1 MGGNEINTYIQW
13 MGDKTLF
20 MSLFVLL
27 IKGQTATVVFL
38 DVNVIITLLLWLEG
52 SLENIFPTIQQNQ
65 RICFVDFSIGTKH
78 GDYIYSQGKGMEG
91 KPKLIVRWA
100 FSVTMSQ
107 STADCCS
114 VGNVKQIRQK
124 HTLTLSERLWIKLT
138 VVSLITVKSQK
149 HTFQEFF
156 SIISNL
162 FFPVQTFEDIV
173 KSFECYLY

>member
-1 MGGNEINTYIQW
+1 
-13 MGDKTLF
+13 
-20 MSLFVLL
+20 
-27 IKGQTATVVFL
+27 
-38 DVNVIITLLLWLEG
+38 
-52 SLENIFPTIQQNQ
+52 
-65 RICFVDFSIGTKH
+65 
-78 GDYIYSQGKGMEG
+78 
-91 KPKLIVRWA
+91 
-100 FSVTMSQ
+100 MSQ

>member
-1 MGGNEINTYIQW
+1 M
-13 MGDKTLF
+13 
-20 MSLFVLL
+20 
-27 IKGQTATVVFL
+27 
-38 DVNVIITLLLWLEG
+38 WLEG
-52 SLENIFPTIQQNQ
+52 SSENILPTIQQNQ

-91 KPKLIVRWA
+91 KPKLMVKWA

-162 FFPVQTFEDIV
+162 FFPCKNFWGYCHLNVTCINYQL
-173 KSFECYLY
+173 YLNIFKRKYQCMKNRTCTDFGYILKLKCKW